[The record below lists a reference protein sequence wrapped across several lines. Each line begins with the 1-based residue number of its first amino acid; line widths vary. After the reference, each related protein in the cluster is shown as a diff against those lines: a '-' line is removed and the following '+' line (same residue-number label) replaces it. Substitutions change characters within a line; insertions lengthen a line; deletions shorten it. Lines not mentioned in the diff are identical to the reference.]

1 MMINK
6 RKRRCAFKRR
16 DTFIGGGL
24 LLDTLTKTTG
34 TYIPVT
40 VLGLIQTIEPT
51 GDSYEI

>member
-6 RKRRCAFKRR
+6 RKRWCAFKRR
-16 DTFIGGGL
+16 DTFIGGSF

-40 VLGLIQTIEPT
+40 VLGLILTIEPI
-51 GDSYEI
+51 GQL